1 MVDLTSQD
9 AAHATFARIKR
20 DLGRVDVLVHNAAG
34 YVRSAFVD
42 TKPEDFFVKPSAV
55 AATVLHLA
63 QQDRLRMDIPE
74 TRPSHRD
81 REVVMRRPTSRQP
94 SAAQSETPNSSVGHV
109 FRLFLAWR
117 PPAPRAADTA
127 AMTSNDDDRLR
138 AFRELTPLLRSLA
151 YRMLGSAA
159 DADDIV
165 QEAFVRWEGASDE
178 EIRSPKAY
186 LTTVVTRLC
195 IDLRRSARSRHE
207 QYVGTWLPE
216 PVFDA
221 TPAALDASSALAE
234 SLSVAFLVL
243 LESLSPVERAV
254 YLLHSAFDLEYAEIA
269 PIVGKSEDNC
279 RQIARRATAALGAR
293 KPRFT
298 PSREERHRLANA
310 FAATTRAGSLEELA
324 ALFAHDIELWS
335 DGGPSA
341 RARFGTTRVA
351 TKPIVGKR
359 AVVRF
364 ISVVLAGAPTGF
376 EPRVADINGEPG
388 IVGIVDGRVA
398 SAITFGV
405 DDGLIRTIYIV
416 ADSEKLSRISLP
428 S

>member
-1 MVDLTSQD
+1 MRRDPRTTSFDSVELEAERGASAPAILDWPRSPSPRGGHPRDDLE
-9 AAHATFARIKR
+9 A
-20 DLGRVDVLVHNAAG
+20 
-34 YVRSAFVD
+34 
-42 TKPEDFFVKPSAV
+42 
-55 AATVLHLA
+55 
-63 QQDRLRMDIPE
+63 DRLR
-74 TRPSHRD
+74 T
-81 REVVMRRPTSRQP
+81 
-94 SAAQSETPNSSVGHV
+94 
-109 FRLFLAWR
+109 
-117 PPAPRAADTA
+117 
-127 AMTSNDDDRLR
+127 
-138 AFRELTPLLRSLA
+138 FRELAPLLRSLA

-165 QEAFVRWEGASDE
+165 QEAFVRWEGASAEDV
-178 EIRSPKAY
+178 RSPKAY

-195 IDLRRSARSRHE
+195 IDARRTARSRHE
-207 QYVGTWLPE
+207 QSVGTWLPE
-216 PVFDA
+216 PVSEA
-221 TPAALDASSALAE
+221 PAAAPDASAAFAE

-298 PSREERHRLANA
+298 PSREERHRLATA
-310 FAATTRAGSLEELA
+310 FAAATRAGSLEQLS

-335 DGGPSA
+335 DGGRSG

-351 TKPIVGKR
+351 SKPIVGKR

-364 ISVVLAGAPTGF
+364 MSAALAGAPAGF
-376 EPRVADINGEPG
+376 ERRIADINGEPG
-388 IVGIVDGRVA
+388 VVGIVDGRVV
-398 SAITFGV
+398 SAITFV
-405 DDGLIRTIYIV
+405 IEDGKIRSIYIV
-416 ADSEKLSRISLP
+416 ADPEKLSRIDLP